1 MQITHRDLDLVAIGE
16 TLIDFIS
23 FEIAD
28 SLQSATTFRRYQG
41 GSPANLCVNVAKL
54 GGRPAVIS
62 KVGVGAF
69 GQFIK
74 SELEQKGVIT
84 DFLRMDPQCHTSV
97 VFITRT
103 AGTPDFEAFRSGDY
117 RLTPDEV
124 PEEAIAEAKVI
135 HTTAWPLSRE
145 PSRSAVRKAFEL
157 AQSQGK
163 IVSLDPNYSPKFWP
177 DREEAKRVLAE
188 MFRYVTITKP
198 SRDDAGRIFGTG
210 LEPEQYIKMFQDLG
224 PRTVIFTM
232 GKDGMLISHDGKITH
247 VPAHPVNVVDATG
260 AGDCYWAG
268 FLMALLDGHPP
279 VQCALFAREIVEMKL
294 TTIGPLPSNIDRS
307 EIYAR
312 LAPARAAFQA
322 SGIQRNR

>member
-1 MQITHRDLDLVAIGE
+1 MQVIDQDLDLVAIGE

-54 GGRPAVIS
+54 GGHAAVLS

-69 GQFIK
+69 GQFIR
-74 SELEQKGVIT
+74 SELEQKGVVT
-84 DFLRMDPQCHTSV
+84 DFLRMDPQYHTSV
-97 VFITRT
+97 VFVTRT

-124 PEEAIAEAKVI
+124 PEGAIARAKVI
-135 HTTAWPLSRE
+135 HTTTWPLSRE
-145 PSRSAVRKAFEL
+145 PSRSAVRKALEL

-163 IVSLDPNYSPKFWP
+163 VISLDPNYSPQFWP

-188 MFRYVTITKP
+188 MYRYVTITKP
-198 SRDDAGRIFGTG
+198 SRDDAGRIFGAG
-210 LEPEQYIKMFQDLG
+210 REPAQYIKMFHDLG
-224 PRTVIFTM
+224 PRTVILTM
-232 GKDGMLISHDGKITH
+232 GKDGVLISDDGRITH
-247 VPAHPVNVVDATG
+247 VAAHPVNVVDATG

-268 FLMALLDGHPP
+268 FLMALLDGNPP
-279 VQCALFAREIVEMKL
+279 EQCALFAREIVELKL
-294 TTIGPLPSNIDRS
+294 TTIGPLPSNIDRG

-312 LAPARAAFQA
+312 LATANTPL
-322 SGIQRNR
+322 